1 MMTAMTRDATQ
12 HAEVRLDGRL
22 TALEAPAVRA
32 AIRDCA
38 GRPLVIIDL
47 RGVTAVDAA
56 GLAALLDGRRMIEGE
71 HPGSTLVLRV
81 GAVVR
86 RALQV
91 SGTIGAFQIAER
103 WAM

>member
-1 MMTAMTRDATQ
+1 MTTAMTREAAT
-12 HAEVRLDGRL
+12 HAEVRLEGRL

-38 GRPLVIIDL
+38 GRRLVIIDL

-56 GLAALLDGRRMIEGE
+56 GLAALLDGRRMVEGE
-71 HPGSTLVLRV
+71 HPGSTLLLRV

-91 SGTIGAFQIAER
+91 SGTIAAFQIAR
-103 WAM
+103 SWVT